1 MSVRNSVMRERI
13 LAAASKLFQTHGISG
28 VTVQEVADECGL
40 SKAAL
45 YHYFSNREQMLQELF
60 GDWARRDMERIRA
73 VAESE
78 LAPSDKLTKFV
89 EVHLQSI
96 VENLELYS
104 LSFRSEDELP
114 DSVRKEFRGL
124 KRESDLLVR
133 RIIAEGMQSGDFE
146 PVDERLTV
154 FAIIGMCNW
163 LWKWYQ
169 PDIGMGTG
177 EIAEAF
183 SNLILRGLRSDV
195 RGFLAGK
202 PVASDTAAE
211 LMAEVAYHTQAVK
224 HHSSR
229 LDASVARLRDLS

>member
-13 LAAASKLFQTHGISG
+13 LAAASSLFQTHGISG

-45 YHYFSNREQMLQELF
+45 YHYFSNREQMLQEIF
-60 GDWARRDMERIRA
+60 GDWARRDLERIRA

-78 LAPSDKLTKFV
+78 LAPSDKLTRFV

-183 SNLILRGLRSDV
+183 SNLILRGLRSDA

-211 LMAEVAYHTQAVK
+211 LMAEVVYHTQAVK

-229 LDASVARLRDLS
+229 LDASVARLRDFS